1 MNIFAAVCR
10 GAFVSALQCE
20 DRTLCV
26 CRVLGLGWC
35 VRAGSGPFP
44 AVLIDLLLGNFHV
57 ILHTTKNRGL
67 DKETPLPQTLPTTE
81 KLCPLLLANL
91 AVAQESFRLLLIHL
105 GPLLGVYLKGVPN
118 FPMLSFLHGSLRKLI
133 IDGFF
138 NKDSGTR
145 AAALAHVE
153 EEGFM
158 ALLHSV
164 VHVGISQHD
173 AGALPT

>member
-1 MNIFAAVCR
+1 MALSRSWVNTAA
-10 GAFVSALQCE
+10 AKPYL
-20 DRTLCV
+20 
-26 CRVLGLGWC
+26 VLWAPLSYLLNLLELEQGLH
-35 VRAGSGPFP
+35 SPE
-44 AVLIDLLLGNFHV
+44 DLLLGNFHV
-57 ILHTTKNRGL
+57 ILHTIKNRGL

-91 AVAQESFRLLLIHL
+91 AVAQESFRLFLIHL

-145 AAALAHVE
+145 TAALAHVE

-164 VHVGISQHD
+164 VHVSISQHD